1 MVEPKM
7 FYRELDSILAKI
19 GIEKSD
25 KNFFETILNELEQK
39 FGAVLNIANGY
50 IYEQRGDEFILVYT
64 LNKKRG
70 DCLAERIPRNAHSIE
85 QIRKKGRFIFDEP
98 DSVKDFGKNVC
109 KDDMTLAAISVH
121 NPARQ
126 WIFAFQ
132 LKKGWLQEEVTLFL
146 NAMRT
151 ALNYRLFSEMMQ
163 SDLKR
168 AEQIQK
174 SLLPQE
180 VPKIKGYEMYGYSQ
194 PAEIVG
200 GDFYDYFQFD
210 EEDFGASIGDA
221 SGHGLPAAL
230 LVRDV
235 VIGLRMGLAREMRLV
250 HTIRKLNQVIQRSTY
265 ATNFVSLFIG
275 EIESDGHLFYVNAG
289 HPPPFLIS
297 GNDIHDLKATG
308 LTLGFMP
315 EIDLTRSYIFMKP
328 GSILTLY
335 SDGIA
340 ERQDKFEDQYGM
352 DKFKKLVAEN
362 QNKSAKDIVNIIFNA
377 VYDFGGRTSWEDD
390 ATVIVIK
397 RLSDD
402 EK

>member
-19 GIEKSD
+19 GREKSD

-50 IYEQRGDEFILVYT
+50 IYEQRGDEFILVHT
-64 LNKKRG
+64 LNKKSG
-70 DCLAERIPRNAHSIE
+70 DCLTKRIPRNAESIE
-85 QIRKKGRFIFDEP
+85 QIRKSGRIIFSEP
-98 DSVKDFGKNVC
+98 ELGKDFGKNAC
-109 KDDMTLAAISVH
+109 KGDLTLAAISVH

-126 WIFAFQ
+126 WIFVFQ

-151 ALNYRLFSEMMQ
+151 ALNYRLFSEMMR

-180 VPKIKGYEMYGYSQ
+180 VPKVKGYEMYGYSQ

-275 EIESDGHLFYVNAG
+275 EVESDGHFFFVNAG
-289 HPPPFLIS
+289 HPPPFLIA
-297 GNDIHDLKATG
+297 GNDIYDLKATG

-315 EIDLTRSYIFMKP
+315 EIELTRSYIFMKP
-328 GSILTLY
+328 GSVLTLY

-340 ERQDKFEDQYGM
+340 ERQDKFEEQFGM
-352 DKFKKLVAEN
+352 DKFKKLVSEN
-362 QNKSAKDIVNIIFNA
+362 QDKSAKDIVNIIFNA

-397 RLSDD
+397 RLADN
-402 EK
+402 K

>member
-1 MVEPKM
+1 
-7 FYRELDSILAKI
+7 
-19 GIEKSD
+19 
-25 KNFFETILNELEQK
+25 
-39 FGAVLNIANGY
+39 
-50 IYEQRGDEFILVYT
+50 
-64 LNKKRG
+64 
-70 DCLAERIPRNAHSIE
+70 
-85 QIRKKGRFIFDEP
+85 
-98 DSVKDFGKNVC
+98 
-109 KDDMTLAAISVH
+109 
-121 NPARQ
+121 
-126 WIFAFQ
+126 
-132 LKKGWLQEEVTLFL
+132 
-146 NAMRT
+146 MRP

-180 VPKIKGYEMYGYSQ
+180 VPKVKGFEMYGYSQ

-210 EEDFGASIGDA
+210 ENDFGASIGDA

-265 ATNFVSLFIG
+265 STNFVSLFIG
-275 EIESDGHLFYVNAG
+275 EVESDGHLFYVNAG
-289 HPPPFLIS
+289 HPPPFLIN
-297 GNDIHDLKATG
+297 GNDISDLSATG

-315 EIDLTRSYIFMKP
+315 DIDLSRSYIFMEP
-328 GSILTLY
+328 GAVLTLY
-335 SDGIA
+335 SDGIV
-340 ERQDKFEDQYGM
+340 ERQDKFEEQFGM
-352 DKFKKLVAEN
+352 DKFKKLVVEN
-362 QNKSAKDIVNIIFNA
+362 KDKSAKEIVNTIFNA

-397 RLSDD
+397 RLGDD
-402 EK
+402 K